1 MKTIKSFAV
10 ITLLLLLSLSAC
22 QNSKADSNSL
32 SNNFNAEVN
41 GKDFKAKFVNG
52 QITVITNTLL
62 LTGSMGDGEDI
73 QLFLPQDIGA
83 GTYSYETGIQAKY
96 QKTDED
102 FIFANSG
109 QLIIETHDTE
119 SKHIKGSF
127 NFTGKPMDS
136 DTATYTVE
144 NGSFSV
150 HY

>member
-10 ITLLLLLSLSAC
+10 ITLLLLLSLPAC
-22 QNSKADSNSL
+22 QNSKADSNP
-32 SNNFNAEVN
+32 SNNNFIAVVN
-41 GKDFKAKFVNG
+41 GEDFKAKFVSG
-52 QITVITNTLL
+52 HVTVITNTLL
-62 LTGSMGDGEDI
+62 LTGGMGDGEDI

-83 GTYSYETGIQAKY
+83 GTYSYETGIQGKY

-102 FIFANSG
+102 FVFANSG

-119 SKHIKGSF
+119 GKHIKGSF

-136 DTATYTVE
+136 DNATYTVE